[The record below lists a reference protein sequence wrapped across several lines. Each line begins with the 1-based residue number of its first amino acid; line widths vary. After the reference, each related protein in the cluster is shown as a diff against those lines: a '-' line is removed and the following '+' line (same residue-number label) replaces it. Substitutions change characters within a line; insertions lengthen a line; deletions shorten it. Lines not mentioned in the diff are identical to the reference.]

1 MSNMFKKTLVAA
13 ALTAFAASS
22 HAVVVGTNLTDD
34 APAKVAAEWVATQT
48 AKSAAADR
56 TITVPDSLIQ
66 LDLGGSVTYVN
77 GDIIEVSFTGAEV
90 VTSAS
95 PTIVRQGGAA
105 SGITYQGIKSGT
117 TNTYVFLVSDA
128 TLVDDVDT
136 VPDPDVNTGKV
147 LELRGVVLKSTGL
160 ANAVSVAYRATNSA
174 GNVEKDNFGT
184 TSAQFIDVR
193 SQFAFEVS
201 EKLDGKVD
209 PAARHRFS
217 GAGVNDTFK
226 VKVTNLS
233 GGTWAASLR
242 HDDADRLDLVAKGD
256 FAAFVDK
263 DGKAYNPL
271 TCANNGFISGVD
283 NALASS
289 LTATQKTVRFTNAAN
304 GNGSATAAELTCTFD
319 VTSNPAGKAL
329 PLTAFSLDAVLGTEA
344 TPSVARLSVSA
355 QDLGK
360 FTLDATQIT
369 VPYMPFGDNITH
381 VINLTNTGSV
391 AGDITVEAIDRTG
404 KKYGPVSVGTAA
416 AGTQIALGET
426 IKTELLK
433 AGMPATERA
442 QLSIVTNVKSGVELY
457 TAYNVG
463 GTGARIVVNSSNG
476 K

>member
-22 HAVVVGTNLTDD
+22 HAVVVGTDLADD

-56 TITVPDSLIQ
+56 TITVPNGLIE
-66 LDLGGSVTYVN
+66 LALGASVTYVD
-77 GDIIEVSFTGAEV
+77 GDIIEISFTGAEV
-90 VTSAS
+90 VTSAAPS
-95 PTIVRQGGAA
+95 IVRQAGGA
-105 SGITYQGIKSGT
+105 SGITYQGIKTGT
-117 TNTYVFLVSDA
+117 TNTYVFLVSTAA
-128 TLVDDVDT
+128 TLNAD
-136 VPDPDVNTGKV
+136 KA
-147 LELRGVVLKSTGL
+147 LEIEGVVLKSTGM
-160 ANAVSVAYRATNSA
+160 ANSVSVAYRATNSA

-304 GNGSATAAELTCTFD
+304 GNGAAAAVELTCTFD

-329 PLTAFSLDAVLGTEA
+329 PLTAFTLDAVLGTEA
-344 TPSVARLSVSA
+344 TPSVARLSVKD

-360 FTLDATQIT
+360 FTLDATEIT
-369 VPYMPFGDNITH
+369 VPYMPFGDNISH
-381 VINLTNTGSV
+381 VINLTNSSSV

-404 KKYGPVSVGTAA
+404 KKYGPVKVGVATAGA
-416 AGTQIALGET
+416 QVALGDT
-426 IKTELLK
+426 IKAELVK

-442 QLSIVTNVKSGVELY
+442 QLSIVTNVKSGIQLY

-463 GTGARIVVNSSNG
+463 GTGARLVVNSSNG

>member
-56 TITVPDSLIQ
+56 TITVPNSLIQ
-66 LDLGGSVTYVN
+66 LDLGGSVTYVD

-95 PTIVRQGGAA
+95 PTIVRQAAGAA

-117 TNTYVFLVSDA
+117 TNTFVFLVSTAA
-128 TLVDDVDT
+128 TVAAD
-136 VPDPDVNTGKV
+136 KA

-160 ANAVSVAYRATNSA
+160 ANAVSVSYRATNSA

-184 TSAQFIDVR
+184 TSKQFLDVR

-217 GAGVNDTFK
+217 GAGVTDTFK

-233 GGTWAASLR
+233 GGTWEPTLR
-242 HDDADRLDLVAKGD
+242 HDDADRIDLTVKGD

-271 TCANNGFISGVD
+271 TCANNGVLIQGVD
-283 NALASS
+283 NALADS
-289 LTATQKTVRFTNAAN
+289 LTATQKLVRYTHANN
-304 GNGSATAAELTCTFD
+304 GNGAATATELTCTFD
-319 VTSNPAGKAL
+319 VTSSAAGKAL
-329 PLTAFSLDAVLGTEA
+329 PLTAFTLDAVLGTEA
-344 TPSVARLSVSA
+344 TPSVARFTA
-355 QDLGK
+355 KDQDLSK

-369 VPYMPFGDNITH
+369 VPYMPFGENISH
-381 VINLTNTGSV
+381 VINLTNSGSV

-404 KKYGPVSVGTAA
+404 KKYGPVKVGVATAGA
-416 AGTQIALGET
+416 QVALGDT
-426 IKTELLK
+426 IKTELVK

-442 QLSIVTNVKSGVELY
+442 QLTIVTNVKTGIELY

-463 GTGARIVVNSSNG
+463 GTGARLVVNSSNG